1 MDAASNS
8 TNTLDSVVVGDSQ
21 ETYIQVVV
29 ALASALALLV
39 IVVAAL
45 VYRSTRRHARLV
57 MMQRRTR
64 YFVGMY
70 LSKLLP
76 TDRRR
81 EIVEAGLVCHRNRI
95 EAPPLHAPRVLP
107 AIKDRCDARQDC
119 VKMVETLRAALGP
132 SIGATS
138 FMTMR
143 ALISCIERVL
153 RNRGSTERFLRIYE
167 SVLYGCHFADGTCG
181 DVTKD
186 ELAFLQAY
194 FYNTILK
201 EL

>member
-1 MDAASNS
+1 
-8 TNTLDSVVVGDSQ
+8 
-21 ETYIQVVV
+21 
-29 ALASALALLV
+29 
-39 IVVAAL
+39 
-45 VYRSTRRHARLV
+45 
-57 MMQRRTR
+57 
-64 YFVGMY
+64 
-70 LSKLLP
+70 
-76 TDRRR
+76 
-81 EIVEAGLVCHRNRI
+81 
-95 EAPPLHAPRVLP
+95 
-107 AIKDRCDARQDC
+107 
-119 VKMVETLRAALGP
+119 MVETLRAALGP